1 VYVTVDGVTE
11 TVRTHRHTTGAL
23 LLDLGLDIK
32 PQDRVTPGPGARIL
46 SNMQLGIERARP
58 LRVIAD
64 GREVQTAAQ
73 GRLGQSVREALAEA
87 GILVDLYDRVSVGGV
102 LLALDESL
110 PLAETE
116 IAPTTYDRGYAW
128 ESYTVEPLEM
138 RVQRAIPI
146 EVDDGGLPFIIRTT
160 AETVG
165 EALRQAEITLYLGDR
180 VQPSLGSQVSSGL
193 RVMIRRSIP
202 IHLQADGHMLRTRT
216 QGRTVADALTEMKI
230 GLSGSDVVTPSLAT
244 ELYDNV
250 QIAILRVRNEIDIE
264 EEIIPFETIFQP
276 DANIAIDTQQVVAP
290 GAPGINRQR
299 YHVRI
304 ENDQEAERKLQ
315 DSWVAQEAAQRVIA
329 YGQRI
334 EPQTYTAPDG
344 TTFTYW
350 RKMRMYATSYSAAT
364 AGVSPSAPN
373 YGRTRTG
380 DIMRSGIV
388 AVDPRVVSLRSQ
400 VYVAGYGVGDALDTG
415 SGVLGR
421 HIDLGYD
428 DDKLVHWARW
438 VDVYVLW
445 PPPPSQQITWVLP
458 NYPRESN

>member
-1 VYVTVDGVTE
+1 
-11 TVRTHRHTTGAL
+11 
-23 LLDLGLDIK
+23 
-32 PQDRVTPGPGARIL
+32 
-46 SNMQLGIERARP
+46 MQLSIERARP

-64 GREVQTAAQ
+64 GREVQAAVPQ
-73 GRLGQSVREALAEA
+73 GRLDLSLREVLAEA
-87 GILVDLYDRVSVGGV
+87 GILVDQHDRVSIGGV
-102 LLALDESL
+102 LMALDDSL
-110 PLAETE
+110 PPAQTE
-116 IAPTTYDRGYAW
+116 VAPATYDRGYAW
-128 ESYTVEPLEM
+128 ESHIVAPLEM

-180 VQPSLGSQVSSGL
+180 VQPSLGSQVTSGL

-202 IHLQADGHMLRTRT
+202 INLQADGQVLRTRT
-216 QGRTVADALTEMKI
+216 QGHTVADALTEMKI
-230 GLSGSDVVTPSLAT
+230 GLSGRDIVTPSLT
-244 ELYDNV
+244 SELYDNIR
-250 QIAILRVRNEIDIE
+250 IAITRVRSEIEVE
-264 EEIIPFETIFQP
+264 EEVIPFETIFQP
-276 DANIAIDTQQVVAP
+276 DANIAIDTQEVVAP

-304 ENDQEAERKLQ
+304 ENGEDVERKLQ

-350 RKMRMYATSYSAAT
+350 RKMRMYATSYSAST

-388 AVDPRVVSLRSQ
+388 AVDPRVIPLRSQ
-400 VYVAGYGVGDALDTG
+400 VFVPGYGVGDALDTG
-415 SGVLGR
+415 SAVLGR

-428 DDKLVHWARW
+428 DDKLVLWTRW
-438 VDVYVLW
+438 VDVYLLW
-445 PPPPSQQITWVLP
+445 PPPPSHQIAWVLP
-458 NYPRESN
+458 NYPRE